1 MNFYHAAAEI
11 LSRSRYSPRV
21 WYGAWGVYHDRAIAP
36 EYGME
41 NGHNRDE
48 SFLQIATKAYECD
61 AYDGVIV
68 RGAAE

>member
-11 LSRSRYSPRV
+11 V
-21 WYGAWGVYHDRAIAP
+21 CHNGGDRMSQMGIP
-36 EYGME
+36 VIKV
-41 NGHNRDE
+41 
-48 SFLQIATKAYECD
+48 SSKIATKAYEGD